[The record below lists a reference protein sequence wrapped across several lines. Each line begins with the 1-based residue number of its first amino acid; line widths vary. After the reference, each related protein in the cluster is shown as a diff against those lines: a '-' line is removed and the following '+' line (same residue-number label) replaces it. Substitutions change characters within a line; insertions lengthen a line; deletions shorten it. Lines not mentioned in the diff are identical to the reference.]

1 MNEKENNSLFS
12 FLPKDSFI
20 TYKKVTLIN
29 PTIEKLQNQIKGK
42 NNTFKPYFFY
52 DKYTNQFLYIDGE
65 VVIILDTKCQ
75 IKTFSRINIKE
86 KIKSIA
92 IEYKNK
98 YVLYNT
104 YDCKSFII
112 NLFDLDTINCFENKK
127 AQYLDGFFIPYKT
140 ENKEHEYFILCMIS
154 RTYFNISRIRKRQNT
169 YNEFEY
175 YSKKPFISN
184 KMKIIDFNFNHIFKM
199 LLIIKAD
206 PISFCLYNL
215 KSKISYK
222 TPIILNNI
230 KIKENETKLY
240 LQNIYRKLY
249 LIYLYDSVIEVFKL
263 RNLKEIKVPLK
274 IVYNNKDKNKI
285 KIKNVYLQFY
295 NDFIIIY
302 MESYIKIYDI
312 KSKDFNYEIY
322 ALKIS
327 KEQYNNIFYSSRIN
341 GKYISINNDF
351 YKIKFLNLNYRVYAK
366 SCLKDIFFT
375 ILRRRNTT
383 HIIKQILFELLNNY
397 QISKFFE
404 ILEQLVINHKK
415 YIQKSSIK
423 SISKELKNDPFKII
437 YKGYNSFFLSEDY
450 LLGLFNQCFDKNI
463 KPEYFIKILGY
474 LYNIYTK
481 QNINLDINLF
491 YSSIFCQLNKIDN
504 MIIIEEIIK
513 NRIIPINER
522 LGTYFIIRAKCFNDI
537 EKYKQCFYIGVDILL
552 NENKYNDN
560 VIKEITEELINK
572 NEYFKAFNLITES
585 YFQKYKSPIK

>member
-1 MNEKENNSLFS
+1 MNENDNNSLFS
-12 FLPKDSFI
+12 FLHKESFI
-20 TYKKVTLIN
+20 TYKKLQLIN

-65 VVIILDTKCQ
+65 VVIILDSKCQ

-463 KPEYFIKILGY
+463 KPEYFIKILG
-474 LYNIYTK
+474 
-481 QNINLDINLF
+481 
-491 YSSIFCQLNKIDN
+491 
-504 MIIIEEIIK
+504 
-513 NRIIPINER
+513 
-522 LGTYFIIRAKCFNDI
+522 
-537 EKYKQCFYIGVDILL
+537 
-552 NENKYNDN
+552 
-560 VIKEITEELINK
+560 
-572 NEYFKAFNLITES
+572 
-585 YFQKYKSPIK
+585 